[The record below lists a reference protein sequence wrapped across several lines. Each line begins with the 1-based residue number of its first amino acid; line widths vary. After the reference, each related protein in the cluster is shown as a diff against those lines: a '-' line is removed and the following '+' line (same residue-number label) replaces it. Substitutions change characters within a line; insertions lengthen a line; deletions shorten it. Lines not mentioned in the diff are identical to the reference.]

1 MPTTIIC
8 QILTCMHKHVMA
20 VFMLKHLNIMAF
32 QVTSDDAEINAYKFT
47 AKHLWEDHKWNGIF
61 PIQAGAQAQWIES
74 FISCL

>member
-1 MPTTIIC
+1 MPTTVIC

-47 AKHLWEDHKWNGIF
+47 AKITNEMEFSQSKQAHNGWS
-61 PIQAGAQAQWIES
+61 PSVLGS
-74 FISCL
+74 NIS